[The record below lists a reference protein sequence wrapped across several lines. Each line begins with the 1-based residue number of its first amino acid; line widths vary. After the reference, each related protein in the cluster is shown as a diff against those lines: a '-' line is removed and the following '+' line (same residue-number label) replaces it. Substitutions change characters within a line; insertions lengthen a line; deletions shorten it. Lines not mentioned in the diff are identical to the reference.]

1 MNPHSR
7 TLAAHDSNGPSVEWT
22 IADLL
27 SVLARRRVW
36 IFSALA
42 ICCAVALLYGICA
55 APHYRAT
62 AVIEMQK
69 GSHGAFGLDS
79 TTSDAQA
86 TSISDS
92 FDDNLTLQ
100 TEIGILQSDALALD
114 VIHREGLEAT
124 PDYFAPRPTHFSWTH
139 RFFFWRK
146 PLEPLSIPL
155 ADAPNRRY
163 VALKIFAK
171 RTKIAPAAGTRLI
184 SVEYSDPDPARAAA
198 VVTALL
204 QSLADYRFQSRSS
217 AAAES
222 GVWLQAQLAGLRQQ
236 TDALDARAAALD
248 RVAGAFGDDDAH
260 NVVLARLDALNTS
273 LSTAQSNRIV
283 REAIWRA
290 VETGDP
296 EVISG
301 LGGNA
306 GAGVNTQNSFAL
318 LQSLRTQEA
327 VAKSQIAESAGRY
340 GDNWPALAEQRAGLA
355 TIQHSIQDEVHRL
368 ADRAHS
374 DYTVSLQAENS
385 ARDAFDQQK
394 SLASSLTGN
403 AVALRLARQEAD
415 ASRTLYTSLLSRL
428 QQTGV
433 LAGLHSGNFA
443 VVTPALVPPPDHP
456 TSPSIPLLAALALVG
471 GTTLGC
477 SAALTRELT
486 HNTIHAAADLEN
498 LAESAFD
505 APIFAVLPPL
515 QPETP
520 WYRRLLP
527 STIHADLALEA
538 AAASDYALPAP
549 ESPFSD
555 ALHRLRAN
563 LLLAHSDRAPQV
575 ITITSAE
582 PALRHAHAPQ
592 NADYFEEASPSLA
605 LSLATVLAQYGAPVL
620 FVDADLRNAP
630 SAGVFPVAPGL
641 SDALAANQSP
651 DYDHSGI
658 PLLSVLHTGPRP
670 PSPAE
675 LIASSRMSALLA
687 AWRQDFRFIVIS
699 SPSTACAEALVL
711 AQQSDAVLLTTRAGH
726 TRRDAI
732 APAIH
737 ALSRQVP
744 DHAVLGLVLENVPA
758 GPHA

>member
-1 MNPHSR
+1 
-7 TLAAHDSNGPSVEWT
+7 TLT
-22 IADLL
+22 DLFAVL
-27 SVLARRRVW
+27 SRRRAW

-42 ICCAVALLYGICA
+42 LTCVIAILYGFSA
-55 APHYRAT
+55 TPRYRAT
-62 AVIEMQK
+62 AVIEIQK
-69 GSHGAFGLDS
+69 GSRGAFGLDN

-86 TSISDS
+86 TTISDS

-124 PDYFAPRPTHFSWTH
+124 PDYFAPRTSHFAWMH
-139 RFFFWRK
+139 RLFFWRK
-146 PLEPLSIPL
+146 PLEPLSVPL

-198 VVTALL
+198 VVAALI

-217 AAAES
+217 AAEQS
-222 GVWLQAQLAGLRQQ
+222 GVWLQAQLTTLRQQ

-248 RVAGAFGDDDAH
+248 REAGAFGDDDAH
-260 NVVLARLDALNTS
+260 NVVLARLDALNTA
-273 LSTAQSNRIV
+273 LSAAQSNRIV

-290 VETGDP
+290 VATGDP

-340 GDNWPALAEQRAGLA
+340 GDNWPALAEQRSGLA
-355 TIQHSIQDEVHRL
+355 TVQRSIQDEVHRL
-368 ADRAHS
+368 GDRAHS
-374 DYTVSLQAENS
+374 DYAVSLQAENS

-394 SLASSLTGN
+394 ALASSLTGN
-403 AVALRLARQEAD
+403 AVTLRLARQEAD
-415 ASRTLYTSLLSRL
+415 SSRTLYTTLLSRL

-471 GTTLGC
+471 GSTLGC
-477 SAALTRELT
+477 GAALTRELT
-486 HNTIHAAADLEN
+486 DNTIHTASDLQSLAATDL
-498 LAESAFD
+498 D
-505 APIFAVLPPL
+505 APIFAVLPPP
-515 QPETP
+515 QPEQP
-520 WYRRLLP
+520 WFRRLLP
-527 STIHADLALEA
+527 ASHHGDLALEA

-549 ESPFSD
+549 ASPFSD
-555 ALHRLRAN
+555 ALHHLRAN
-563 LLLAHSDRAPQV
+563 LLLAHSERSPQI
-575 ITITSAE
+575 ITIASAD
-582 PALRHAHAPQ
+582 PAPRPAYAPY
-592 NADYFEEASPSLA
+592 NAGYFEGQSPSLA
-605 LSLATVLAQYGAPVL
+605 LSLAIVLAQYGAPVL
-620 FVDADLRNAP
+620 CVDADLRSAP
-630 SAGVFPVAPGL
+630 SAGIFPVAPGL
-641 SDALAANQSP
+641 SDALTANQPP
-651 DYDHSGI
+651 DYDHPSMNGS
-658 PLLSVLHTGPRP
+658 LLSVLHTGPRP
-670 PSPAE
+670 PCPAE
-675 LIASSRMSALLA
+675 LIASARMSALLA
-687 AWRQDFRFIVIS
+687 QWRQEFRFIVID
-699 SPSTACAEALVL
+699 SPSVAFAEALVL

-732 APAIH
+732 APALH
-737 ALSRQVP
+737 ALSRQIP
-744 DHAVLGLVLENVPA
+744 SH
-758 GPHA
+758 